1 MKLNSSSL
9 VLVAFFALATTVESF
24 AAIKP
29 VAFRCSQYIPEPDP
43 DDPVYIQNGP
53 YICKISQFD
62 DVDEAVAHNYTDSEI
77 FDSWSDLV
85 AQLTG
90 SLVTSAQNCE
100 MDPNSCT
107 GVSIDFET
115 SIDLGGFEV
124 SNGDTV
130 CVNTFDPV
138 LIPVDYVLK
147 INGNGNT
154 IKGYCD
160 IGEGNKSF
168 FKGVENFGR
177 TGESIVAVQNAQFND
192 LHFDGAYVKATG
204 DGARAAVLAEQSYGI
219 AFNNVSVANSVIS
232 ASHTA
237 GGLVGNYETAYDD
250 ITSVH
255 VDAVLRGVHVGGLFG
270 EAIFASA
277 EMASSVSN
285 ISVDIEV
292 YAVGEDSVA
301 AGGFAGQFTMRDANI
316 VFSNDTVTLVMPNGA
331 TTVVAGGLVGNFLY
345 DASRS
350 VEMLNLGNI
359 IDISVNSTG
368 YIAYAGGLVGMG
380 SFENVAVT
388 DSLNKIHAVI
398 AAKGSGVGTV
408 AAGGEFGQITGA
420 NSVLVAQETIDARLV
435 AAGSQIQRLGGVAGN
450 VQMATAGALYL
461 QQNSVK
467 ASVASTG
474 TENVKTAMGGL
485 LGYALVTSGQSGNFQ
500 GIETREDDVRVS
512 MEAASTEEIYAG
524 GIAGY
529 LEGQDESGGTRACL
543 HSISTTIKAIE
554 GKDLINV
561 SSENAKHLYAGG
573 VVGII
578 RSSTNQNLIRRVRV
592 DGNIN
597 IAADDFT
604 DSSAVGGLVGEL
616 YSTGVYV
623 YDNVNSGNILAKT
636 PSMGYAVGKAVLAN
650 RGSNL
655 KLYANVHYG
664 DEDGNVKSVAG
675 SMWKLVIDA
684 STGDS
689 TYTLVENWDKEEQ
702 YLEGYRYN
710 VRFNYRNAIEA
721 GNVLLEPTGTLN
733 LTGDGAIK
741 VGEEYIYNGVL
752 DDSMM
757 KSRLLTYALGQKGNY
772 RDYDDLDT
780 ARDYSRA
787 FAYWENDAD
796 SMLKVCSNAYDRTVY
811 QVTVNIDDIYAK
823 LTDEDKKSLKGILDS
838 TSGNETTSY
847 NLVTYTE
854 KNKRVSENF
863 LKRAR
868 ALSVDYGVLLESEKM
883 DLETHVFGS
892 DQSLMA
898 EENSSFYVVYEVRE
912 VVDNEDTGNYVS
924 LDATLLYP
932 VYLWPKMTQVNRYN
946 EHSVIPP
953 VYVTSGGAKQEYYMS
968 GYFVNCRAGESCEPV
983 VLNGELGGLGSFAEL
998 IDDFVTDYGP
1008 QYSDTIHLVYEPSQF
1023 GNSAAPTLSLGVG
1036 GYQYLEFTGYGYKD
1050 GQLTVA
1056 DTATAGGYSTTQFVP
1071 MASKYSV
1078 EPEPGFALKKW
1089 KADLWMHTTG
1099 SQNIEDCYY
1108 GNLAEYCTDAAK
1120 FETAKN
1126 YFASSGTIL
1135 NAMREYEG
1143 GEEYLKWSTELDAD
1157 SMLVMDSVVSA
1168 IARKSGLSINRS
1180 YYYHLHVEPE
1190 LEAISYAIH
1199 FDVNAGD
1206 LPVFVA
1212 GYTDTLAFYSR
1223 ESSSLLDLYTT
1234 DTTKCFGGW
1243 SANAEEPLYSSRE
1256 LDGDLIK
1263 TVTPVDDMFS
1273 LYGTWHDALANDPT
1287 GADGKVD
1294 EVMNECPDVQ
1304 TTELALHYLGA
1315 AGSEGGEVYL
1325 WQRVVNPDDTLT
1337 FRHDFKDSTMDVP
1350 INHDAMFRFHVG
1362 AAAKP
1367 GYTLSQAMLVRS
1379 EPFMQQDQPI
1389 EESVPDAPENVADTI
1404 WLDIPN
1410 GGDMIEVS
1418 YDWRGYALYAT
1429 FETYI
1434 AVTFDLNTDQD
1445 EVFYDPRFVLGDSLV
1460 VINNDDQVE
1469 LPSRVYT
1476 VNSCMDGWSVES
1488 DAEKG
1493 EFHVMTYNDKL
1504 YREAYDTKKLYAVW
1518 RNAQDCVDSLGYV
1531 RVSAKAENG
1540 NLEIVEEGEEENR
1553 VHRFG
1558 ADGSLILPAWS
1569 DGIFVN
1575 ATPDDGYE
1583 LDHIALVQ
1591 SGDTVRVENGG
1602 WLDVQEDEIKLIAYF
1617 VEITDSIADSIEV
1630 AEPELRTSGNAVR
1643 FRFVSEDFVRGFE
1656 PWVYVTLE
1664 NDDGEKQAD
1673 TLYCKM
1679 DGCDVVWEKFP
1690 LRAGYYLFTA
1700 SARVLDGLDTVL
1712 LERDFE
1718 VDAAISIAGEDTWQM
1733 ISLASV
1739 DLDEVSWD
1747 GDEKFYW
1754 WAEDRNYG
1762 KYWQYQELTK
1772 GQVPDPERG
1781 YWYSSIEGRPLVLK
1795 DEFFYEENVTW
1806 NLENV
1811 NSGWN
1816 LVANPFGWYL
1826 DIGAPE
1832 PIDEDWFME
1841 EMHNRGEDLDEEYLE
1856 EEWNNMQPSVEFW
1869 RWNAEAGAPEP
1880 CYGTFT
1886 LKPYEAVWVKLNDS
1900 VPMTW
1905 ELDTYP
1911 SFLESV
1917 DAHGEKHLNKSLN
1930 RRLAKESG
1938 KNGWSLR
1945 LALSDGKGKKDSWN
1959 TLGVGKFIRKSEEPP
1974 AGMGDRVNLSIVEG
1988 GKRLA
1993 KSVKAETAAAA
2004 YEWNVELSATS
2015 ARNGFLEISGIADLE
2030 ARGFAVYVEVDGN
2043 TTRMQDGVPLK
2054 VALTPASKSARVYV
2068 SGTPKVALS
2077 KSLEGLRAVQAGA
2090 MLQVG
2095 FVAGE
2100 GLAGSAVRVDVL
2112 DLKGNVVR
2120 SAGAQALNGTN
2131 QVSLDAPKPGIYML
2145 RVRAGSQMRA
2155 GRILVK

>member
-9 VLVAFFALATTVESF
+9 VLVAFFAFATTVESF

-100 MDPNSCT
+100 MEPNSCT

-124 SNGDTV
+124 SDGDTL
-130 CVNTFDPV
+130 CVNGFDPV
-138 LIPVDYVLK
+138 LIPSDVLSYYVLE

-408 AAGGEFGQITGA
+408 AAGGEFGQIMRA
-420 NSVLVAQETIDARLV
+420 DSVHVVHDAIDARLV
-435 AAGSQIQRLGGVAGN
+435 AAGAETQFFGGVVGA
-450 VQMATAGALYL
+450 VAATKTLAVA
-461 QQNSVK
+461 QSDVK
-467 ASVASTG
+467 ASIASSG
-474 TENVKTAMGGL
+474 EGEINVAMGGL
-485 LGYALVTSGQSGNFQ
+485 FGSVVGPNANQGGTMEVVCDADTVT
-500 GIETREDDVRVS
+500 VS
-512 MEAASTEEIYAG
+512 MQAASTGVVYAG
-524 GIAGY
+524 GLVGVANGGERVGGGFYSYMSTVKAPEGSNLITVSSSTVKNLFAGG
-529 LEGQDESGGTRACL
+529 LAGQVTSPR
-543 HSISTTIKAIE
+543 
-554 GKDLINV
+554 DLIKFYR
-561 SSENAKHLYAGG
+561 ER
-573 VVGII
+573 VVGDIDV
-578 RSSTNQNLIRRVRV
+578 SAAT
-592 DGNIN
+592 
-597 IAADDFT
+597 IA
-604 DSSAVGGLVGEL
+604 DSGAVGGLFGEFNFYRVFIFDNL
-616 YSTGVYV
+616 SEGDILAGA
-623 YDNVNSGNILAKT
+623 DNVGF
-636 PSMGYAVGKAVLAN
+636 AVGKVLSSQNNAD
-650 RGSNL
+650 GVMLTS
-655 KLYANVHYG
+655 NVHIG
-664 DEDGNVKSVAG
+664 TKDVNVKQVLG
-675 SMWKLVIDA
+675 TMILGEETVTD
-684 STGDS
+684 
-689 TYTLVENWDKEEQ
+689 WD
-702 YLEGYRYN
+702 EGESYAADFHYSITH
-710 VRFNYRNAIEA
+710 NYRNAIASENTPLVST
-721 GNVLLEPTGTLN
+721 GVLDI
-733 LTGDGAIK
+733 DGSGFVNAK
-741 VGEEYIYNGVL
+741 DARLLNGVL
-752 DDSMM
+752 DESTM
-757 KSRLLTYALGQKGNY
+757 KSRLLAYVLTQKENRVSGGVTNVED
-772 RDYDDLDT
+772 DYT
-780 ARDYSRA
+780 C
-787 FAYWENDAD
+787 WENDNGEFVHVCGEGENRTAY
-796 SMLKVCSNAYDRTVY
+796 KV
-811 QVTVNIDDIYAK
+811 QVNINDIYAK
-823 LTDEDKKSLKGILDS
+823 LTDADKDSLEGILYASPVMIEEEPTGD
-838 TSGNETTSY
+838 TTYS
-847 NLVTYTE
+847 LIGYTE
-854 KNKRVSENF
+854 NNRRLSESF
-863 LKRAR
+863 VKRAR
-868 ALSVDYGVLLESEKM
+868 ALSVDYGIVYESTEM
-883 DLETHVFGS
+883 DLETQTFDS
-892 DQSLMA
+892 NRDLMA

-983 VLNGELGGLGSFAEL
+983 VLNGELGGLGTFAEL

-1157 SMLVMDSVVSA
+1157 SMLSMDSVVAA
-1168 IARKSGLSINRS
+1168 IAWSSRASVARS

-1273 LYGTWHDALANDPT
+1273 LYGTWRRALSKEAV
-1287 GADGKVD
+1287 GADAGPMEEGV
-1294 EVMNECPDVQ
+1294 VECPDVQ
-1304 TTELALHYLGA
+1304 TTELALHYLGD

-1325 WQRVVNPDDTLT
+1325 WQKVVNPDDTLT
-1337 FRHDFKDSTMDVP
+1337 FVHDFKDSTMDVP
-1350 INHDAMFRFHVG
+1350 INYEAKFRFHVG
-1362 AAAKP
+1362 AVAQP
-1367 GYTLSQAMLVRS
+1367 GYTLSRVMFVRS
-1379 EPFMQQDQPI
+1379 EPFIQQAPPT
-1389 EESVPDAPENVADTI
+1389 EEFAPDVPEDAVDTI

-1410 GGDMIEVS
+1410 GDDTIEVS

-1429 FETYI
+1429 FEKYI

-1460 VINNDDQVE
+1460 VFNNDDQVE

-1504 YREAYDTKKLYAVW
+1504 YREAYNTKKLYAVW

-1617 VEITDSIADSIEV
+1617 VEIGDSIADSIEV
-1630 AEPELRTSGNAVR
+1630 AEPEFRTSGNAVR

-1679 DGCDVVWEKFP
+1679 DDCDVVWEKFP
-1690 LRAGYYLFTA
+1690 LHAGYYLFTA

-1832 PIDEDWFME
+1832 PIDEDRFME

-1869 RWNAEAGAPEP
+1869 RWDAEAGAPEP

>member
-1 MKLNSSSL
+1 MKLNSSSF
-9 VLVAFFALATTVESF
+9 VMAAFFAVATTVDSF
-24 AAIKP
+24 AAGVYAYGCAETEDDQGYGGMGPLVCAIG
-29 VAFRCSQYIPEPDP
+29 QYPTE
-43 DDPVYIQNGP
+43 DDAYADGMSNAYETWTEFIENLNEELGWNGLLGTQASGLEMSL
-53 YICKISQFD
+53 K
-62 DVDEAVAHNYTDSEI
+62 TD
-77 FDSWSDLV
+77 
-85 AQLTG
+85 
-90 SLVTSAQNCE
+90 
-100 MDPNSCT
+100 M
-107 GVSIDFET
+107 
-115 SIDLGGFEV
+115 DLGGYTIV
-124 SNGDTV
+124 DGDTV
-130 CVNTFDPV
+130 CVNEFEPIDFS
-138 LIPVDYVLK
+138 ISR
-147 INGNGNT
+147 NT
-154 IKGYCD
+154 L
-160 IGEGNKSF
+160 SF
-168 FKGVENFGR
+168 FDGGNYTIRNFCKIDVYNEVGFFR
-177 TGESIVAVQNAQFND
+177 NIPAAVVYD
-192 LHFDGAYVKATG
+192 LSFDGAYVKAG
-204 DGARAAVLAEQSYGI
+204 DALNTKNAAVFADSAEGATLRNISVTNAFVQASQYAGGLVASYGVN
-219 AFNNVSVANSVIS
+219 ATNVQLEGVSVQATLRAPYVGGLLGRVTGGGDVVQTYEFTVSKSSVDVDAAPTDGELTAGGVVGLFDLSLMSATFSEDS
-232 ASHTA
+232 ASVVINDISEDVTA
-237 GGLVGNYETAYDD
+237 GGLVG
-250 ITSVH
+250 S
-255 VDAVLRGVHVGGLFG
+255 LFLN
-270 EAIFASA
+270 
-277 EMASSVSN
+277 SSQVNLSLQN
-285 ISVDIEV
+285 KKNVIDLFVTTT
-292 YAVGEDSVA
+292 G
-301 AGGFAGQFTMRDANI
+301 AN
-316 VFSNDTVTLVMPNGA
+316 
-331 TTVVAGGLVGNFLY
+331 
-345 DASRS
+345 
-350 VEMLNLGNI
+350 
-359 IDISVNSTG
+359 
-368 YIAYAGGLVGMG
+368 AYAGGLVGKG
-380 SFENVAVT
+380 AFSNVAVT

-420 NSVLVAQETIDARLV
+420 NSVLVTQETIDARLV

-524 GIAGY
+524 GVAGY
-529 LEGQDESGGTRACL
+529 LEGQNGSGGTRACL

-554 GKDLINV
+554 GKDLVKV

-636 PSMGYAVGKAVLAN
+636 PSMGYAVGKAVLTN
-650 RGSNL
+650 SGSNL

-757 KSRLLTYALGQKGNY
+757 KSRLLTYALGRKGNY

-811 QVTVNIDDIYAK
+811 QVAVNIDDIYAK
-823 LTDEDKKSLKGILDS
+823 LTDEDKKSLEGILDS

-854 KNKRVSENF
+854 RDGRVSESF
-863 LKRAR
+863 VKRAR
-868 ALSVDYGVLLESEKM
+868 ALSVDYGVIFEGSEM
-883 DLETHVFGS
+883 NLETQTFDS
-892 DQSLMA
+892 DMGLMA

-924 LDATLLYP
+924 LDETLLYP
-932 VYLWPKMTQVNRYN
+932 IYLWPKVTSVSKYN
-946 EHSVIPP
+946 EHAVVPS
-953 VYVTSGGAKQEYYMS
+953 VYVISGGAKQEYYLEEAFLYCKEGASADCETVPITPWGNPTM
-968 GYFVNCRAGESCEPV
+968 FATLVAGAS
-983 VLNGELGGLGSFAEL
+983 NMDHSM
-998 IDDFVTDYGP
+998 
-1008 QYSDTIHLVYEPSQF
+1008 YSDTIHLVYEPLQF

-1036 GYQYLEFTGYGYKD
+1036 DYKYLEFTGYGYKD

-1056 DTATAGGYSTTQFVP
+1056 DTATAGGYFNTQFVP

-1078 EPEPGFALKKW
+1078 EPELGFVLKKW

-1108 GNLAEYCTDAAK
+1108 ENLAEYCTNAAK
-1120 FETAKN
+1120 FETAKD

-1157 SMLVMDSVVSA
+1157 SMLSMDSVVAA
-1168 IARKSGLSINRS
+1168 IAWSSRESVDRS

-1190 LEAISYAIH
+1190 LEAIPYAIH

-1206 LPVFVA
+1206 FPVFVA
-1212 GYTDTLAFYSR
+1212 GYTDTLVFYSR
-1223 ESSSLLDLYTT
+1223 ENYETSKLLDLYTT

-1263 TVTPVDDMFS
+1263 TVTPVDNMFN
-1273 LYGTWHDALANDPT
+1273 LYGLWNNALAN
-1287 GADGKVD
+1287 GVAGSDGK
-1294 EVMNECPDVQ
+1294 ENECPDLQ
-1304 TTELALHYLGA
+1304 ITELALHYLGD

-1325 WQRVVNPDDTLT
+1325 WQKVVNPDDTLT
-1337 FRHDFKDSTMDVP
+1337 FVHDFKDSTMDVP
-1350 INHDAMFRFHVG
+1350 INYEAKFRFHVG
-1362 AAAKP
+1362 AVAQP
-1367 GYTLSQAMLVRS
+1367 GYTLSRVMFVRS
-1379 EPFMQQDQPI
+1379 EPFIQQAPPT
-1389 EESVPDAPENVADTI
+1389 EEFAPDVPEDAVDTI

-1410 GGDMIEVS
+1410 GDDTIEVS
-1418 YDWRGYALYAT
+1418 YDWRGYALYAA
-1429 FETYI
+1429 FEKYI

-1445 EVFYDPRFVLGDSLV
+1445 EVFYDPHFVLGDSLIV
-1460 VINNDDQVE
+1460 VNNGDQVE

-1476 VNSCMDGWSVES
+1476 VNSCMEGWSIKS

-1493 EFHVMTYNDKL
+1493 EYHVMTYNDKL

-1518 RNAQDCVDSLGYV
+1518 RDAQECVESLNYV

-1540 NLEIVEEGEEENR
+1540 TVELVEEGEEENR

-1558 ADGSLILPAWS
+1558 EDGNLILPAWS

-1583 LDHIALVQ
+1583 LDHIELVQ
-1591 SGDTVRVENGG
+1591 SGDTVRVENGE
-1602 WLDVQEDEIKLIAYF
+1602 WLDVQEEEIKLIAYF
-1617 VEITDSIADSIEV
+1617 VEVGNSPEV
-1630 AEPELRTSGNAVR
+1630 AGLEFRTSGNAVR
-1643 FRFVSEDFVRGFE
+1643 FRFDGYAYPKGNTSVRI
-1656 PWVYVTLE
+1656 VLE
-1664 NDDGEKQAD
+1664 NDVGDSIEEQFSCLDG
-1673 TLYCKM
+1673 YCNIE
-1679 DGCDVVWEKFP
+1679 WRKFP
-1690 LRAGYYLFTA
+1690 LRSGNYLFTA
-1700 SARVLDGLDTVL
+1700 YGVDTIPF
-1712 LERDFE
+1712 ERDFE
-1718 VDAAISIAGEDTWQM
+1718 VDAAIAIAGENTWQM

-1739 DLDEVSWD
+1739 DLDELSWD

-1754 WAEDRNYG
+1754 WAEERNYG

-1772 GQVPDPERG
+1772 GQTPDPERG
-1781 YWYSSIEGRPLVLK
+1781 YWYSSLEGRPLVLK
-1795 DEFFYEENVTW
+1795 DEFFYSENVAW

-1816 LVANPFGWYL
+1816 LVANPYGWYL
-1826 DIGAPE
+1826 DIGVPE

-1841 EMHNRGEDLDEEYLE
+1841 EMRNRGEDLDEEFLE
-1856 EEWNNMQPSVEFW
+1856 EEWRNMQPSVEFW
-1869 RWNAEAGAPEP
+1869 RWDAEKGAPEP
-1880 CYGTFT
+1880 FDGT
-1886 LKPYEAVWVKLNDS
+1886 LKPYEAVWAKLRDS
-1900 VPMTW
+1900 EPMTW
-1905 ELDTYP
+1905 ELDAYP
-1911 SFLESV
+1911 SFVESV
-1917 DAHGEKHLNKSLN
+1917 DVHGKKHLNKSLN

-1945 LALSDGKGKKDSWN
+1945 LTLSDGKGKMDSWN
-1959 TLGVGKFIRKSEEPP
+1959 TLGVGKFARKSEEPP

-2015 ARNGFLEISGIADLE
+2015 ARNGFLEISEIADLE
-2030 ARGFAVYVEVDGN
+2030 ARGLSVYVEVDGKM
-2043 TTRMQDGVPLK
+2043 TRMQDGVPLK

-2077 KSLEGLRAVQAGA
+2077 KSLEGLRAVQAGG

-2112 DLKGNVVR
+2112 DLNGNVVR
-2120 SAGAQALNGTN
+2120 SAGERALNGTN

-2145 RVRAGSQMRA
+2145 RVRAGNQMRA

>member
-24 AAIKP
+24 AAGVYAYGCAETEDDQGYGGMGPLVCAIG
-29 VAFRCSQYIPEPDP
+29 QYPTE
-43 DDPVYIQNGP
+43 DDAYADGMSNAYETWTEFIENLNEELGWNGMLGMNA
-53 YICKISQFD
+53 SSL
-62 DVDEAVAHNYTDSEI
+62 EMSLRTD
-77 FDSWSDLV
+77 
-85 AQLTG
+85 
-90 SLVTSAQNCE
+90 
-100 MDPNSCT
+100 M
-107 GVSIDFET
+107 
-115 SIDLGGFEV
+115 DLGGYTIV
-124 SNGDTV
+124 DGDTV
-130 CVNTFDPV
+130 CVNEFEPIDFS
-138 LIPVDYVLK
+138 
-147 INGNGNT
+147 NT
-154 IKGYCD
+154 R
-160 IGEGNKSF
+160 NTLSF
-168 FKGVENFGR
+168 FDGGNYTIRNFCKIDVYNEVGFFR
-177 TGESIVAVQNAQFND
+177 NIPAAVVYD
-192 LHFDGAYVKATG
+192 LSFDSAYVKAG
-204 DGARAAVLAEQSYGI
+204 DALNLKNAAVFADSAEGATLRNISVTNAFVQASQYAGGLVASYGVN
-219 AFNNVSVANSVIS
+219 ATNVQLEGVSVQATLRAPYVGGLLGRVTGGGDVVQTYEFTVTKSSVDVDAAPVDSELTAGGVVGLFGLSLMNATFSEDS
-232 ASHTA
+232 ASVVINDISEDVTA
-237 GGLVGNYETAYDD
+237 GGLVG
-250 ITSVH
+250 S
-255 VDAVLRGVHVGGLFG
+255 LFLN
-270 EAIFASA
+270 
-277 EMASSVSN
+277 SSQVNVSLQN
-285 ISVDIEV
+285 KKNVIDLFVTTT
-292 YAVGEDSVA
+292 G
-301 AGGFAGQFTMRDANI
+301 AN
-316 VFSNDTVTLVMPNGA
+316 
-331 TTVVAGGLVGNFLY
+331 
-345 DASRS
+345 
-350 VEMLNLGNI
+350 
-359 IDISVNSTG
+359 
-368 YIAYAGGLVGMG
+368 AYAGGLVGKG
-380 SFENVAVT
+380 SFSNVAIT
-388 DSLNKIHAVI
+388 DSLNEIHAVI

-435 AAGSQIQRLGGVAGN
+435 AAGSQIQRLGGIAGN

-467 ASVASTG
+467 ASIASTG

-485 LGYALVTSGQSGNFQ
+485 LGYALVTGGQSYDFQ
-500 GIETREDDVRVS
+500 GIETRDDDVRVS

-524 GIAGY
+524 GVAGY

-561 SSENAKHLYAGG
+561 SSENVIHLYAGG
-573 VVGII
+573 VAGGI

-604 DSSAVGGLVGEL
+604 DSSAVGGLVGEV
-616 YSTGVYV
+616 YSRLVSV
-623 YDNVNSGNILAKT
+623 YDNVNLGNILAKT
-636 PSMGYAVGKAVLAN
+636 PSVGYAVGKAVLTN
-650 RGSNL
+650 SGSNL

-675 SMWKLVIDA
+675 SMWKL
-684 STGDS
+684 DS

-811 QVTVNIDDIYAK
+811 QVAVNIDDIYAK
-823 LTDEDKKSLKGILDS
+823 LTDEDKESLEGILDS
-838 TSGNETTSY
+838 TAGNGRMSY

-854 KNKRVSENF
+854 RDGRVSESF
-863 LKRAR
+863 VKRAR
-868 ALSVDYGVLLESEKM
+868 ALSVDYGVIFEGSEM
-883 DLETHVFGS
+883 NLETQTFDS
-892 DQSLMA
+892 DMGLMA

-912 VVDNEDTGNYVS
+912 VVDNEDTNYVS
-924 LDATLLYP
+924 LDETLLYP
-932 VYLWPKMTQVNRYN
+932 VYLWPKVTSVSKYN
-946 EHSVIPP
+946 EHAVVPS
-953 VYVTSGGAKQEYYMS
+953 VYVISGGAKQEYYLEEAFLYCKDGASADCETVPITPWGNPTM
-968 GYFVNCRAGESCEPV
+968 FATLVAGASNMD
-983 VLNGELGGLGSFAEL
+983 LSM
-998 IDDFVTDYGP
+998 
-1008 QYSDTIHLVYEPSQF
+1008 YSDTIHLVYEPLQF

-1036 GYQYLEFTGYGYKD
+1036 DYKYLEFTGYGYKD

-1056 DTATAGGYSTTQFVP
+1056 DTATAGGYFNTQFVP

-1078 EPEPGFALKKW
+1078 EPELGFVLKKW

-1157 SMLVMDSVVSA
+1157 SMLSMDSVVAA
-1168 IARKSGLSINRS
+1168 IAWSSRESVDRS
-1180 YYYHLHVEPE
+1180 YYYHLHVEPV
-1190 LEAISYAIH
+1190 LEAIPYAIH

-1287 GADGKVD
+1287 GVGGKVD
-1294 EVMNECPDVQ
+1294 EVMNECPDLQ
-1304 TTELALHYLGA
+1304 ITELALHYLGD

-1362 AAAKP
+1362 AVAQP
-1367 GYTLSQAMLVRS
+1367 GYTLSRVMFVRS
-1379 EPFMQQDQPI
+1379 EPFIQQAPPT
-1389 EESVPDAPENVADTI
+1389 EEFAPDVPEDAVDTI

-1410 GGDMIEVS
+1410 GDDTIEVS

-1429 FETYI
+1429 FEKYI
-1434 AVTFDLNTDQD
+1434 AVTFDLNTDQE

-1540 NLEIVEEGEEENR
+1540 NLEIVEEGEEENQ

-1617 VEITDSIADSIEV
+1617 VEIGDSIADSIEV
-1630 AEPELRTSGNAVR
+1630 AEPEFRTSGNAVR

-1679 DGCDVVWEKFP
+1679 DDCDVVWEKFP

-1795 DEFFYEENVTW
+1795 DKFFYEENVTW

-1856 EEWNNMQPSVEFW
+1856 EEWNSMQPSVEFW

-1905 ELDTYP
+1905 ELNAYP

-1959 TLGVGKFIRKSEEPP
+1959 TLGVGKFVRTSEEPP

>member
-9 VLVAFFALATTVESF
+9 VLVAIFALATTVESF
-24 AAIKP
+24 AAG
-29 VAFRCSQYIPEPDP
+29 VYAFGCAETEDDQGYGGMGPLVCDFGQYPTE
-43 DDPVYIQNGP
+43 DDAYADGMSNAYETWAEFIENLNDELGWNGMLGMNA
-53 YICKISQFD
+53 SGL
-62 DVDEAVAHNYTDSEI
+62 EMSLRTD
-77 FDSWSDLV
+77 
-85 AQLTG
+85 
-90 SLVTSAQNCE
+90 
-100 MDPNSCT
+100 M
-107 GVSIDFET
+107 
-115 SIDLGGFEV
+115 DLGGYTIVE
-124 SNGDTV
+124 GDTV
-130 CVNTFDPV
+130 CVNEFEPIDF
-138 LIPVDYVLK
+138 
-147 INGNGNT
+147 
-154 IKGYCD
+154 
-160 IGEGNKSF
+160 S
-168 FKGVENFGR
+168 
-177 TGESIVAVQNAQFND
+177 NARKT
-192 LHFDGAYVKATG
+192 LSSFDGGNHTIRNFCKIDVYNEVGFFRNLPAAVVYDLSFDSAYVKAG
-204 DGARAAVLAEQSYGI
+204 DALNLKNAAVFADSAEGATLRNISVTNAFVQASRYAGGLVASYGVN
-219 AFNNVSVANSVIS
+219 ATNVQLEGVSVQAILRAPYAGGLLGRVTGGGDVVQTYGFTVTKSSVDVDAAPVDSELTAGGVVGLFGLSLMNATFSEDS
-232 ASHTA
+232 ASVVINDISENVTA
-237 GGLVGNYETAYDD
+237 GGLVG
-250 ITSVH
+250 S
-255 VDAVLRGVHVGGLFG
+255 LFL
-270 EAIFASA
+270 
-277 EMASSVSN
+277 SSSQGNVSLQN
-285 ISVDIEV
+285 KKNVIDLFVTTT
-292 YAVGEDSVA
+292 G
-301 AGGFAGQFTMRDANI
+301 AN
-316 VFSNDTVTLVMPNGA
+316 
-331 TTVVAGGLVGNFLY
+331 
-345 DASRS
+345 
-350 VEMLNLGNI
+350 
-359 IDISVNSTG
+359 
-368 YIAYAGGLVGMG
+368 AYAGGLVGKG
-380 SFENVAVT
+380 PFTNVAIM
-388 DSLNKIHAVI
+388 DSLNEIHAVI
-398 AAKGSGVGTV
+398 AAKGSGEGTV

-420 NSVLVAQETIDARLV
+420 NKVVVVQETIDARLV
-435 AAGSQIQRLGGVAGN
+435 AAGSQIQQLGGIAGN

-467 ASVASTG
+467 ASIASAG
-474 TENVKTAMGGL
+474 TENVKTTMGGL
-485 LGYALVTSGQSGNFQ
+485 LGYASVTGGQSYNFQ
-500 GIETREDDVRVS
+500 GIETRDDDVRVS

-524 GIAGY
+524 GVAGY

-543 HSISTTIKAIE
+543 HAISTTIKAIE
-554 GKDLINV
+554 GKDLIKV
-561 SSENAKHLYAGG
+561 SSENVKHLYAGG
-573 VVGII
+573 VAGEI
-578 RSSTNQNLIRRVRV
+578 RSSENQNLIRRVKV

-616 YSTGVYV
+616 YSSLVRV

-636 PSMGYAVGKAVLAN
+636 PSVGYAVGKAVLVS
-650 RGSNL
+650 GMPEL
-655 KLYANVHYG
+655 DLYANVHYG
-664 DEDGNVKSVAG
+664 DGDGNVKSVAG
-675 SMWKLVIDA
+675 SMWKLEINEN
-684 STGDS
+684 TGDS

-702 YLEGYRYN
+702 NLDGYEYK
-710 VRFNYRNAIEA
+710 VKLNYRNAIEA
-721 GNVLLEPTGTLN
+721 GDVLLEPTGTLG
-733 LTGDGAIK
+733 LTGDGSIK

-757 KSRLLTYALGQKGNY
+757 KSRLLTYALGQKTKLRN
-772 RDYDDLDT
+772 RDDLDT
-780 ARDYSRA
+780 ALEYSRDL
-787 FAYWENDAD
+787 AYWENDAD

-811 QVTVNIDDIYAK
+811 QVTVNIDEIYAR
-823 LTDEDKKSLKGILDS
+823 LTDEDKKSLEGILDS
-838 TSGNETTSY
+838 TGGNETMSY

-854 KNKRVSENF
+854 RDQRVSENF
-863 LKRAR
+863 VKRAR
-868 ALSVDYGVLLESEKM
+868 ALSVDYGIVFESTEM
-883 DLETHVFGS
+883 DLETQTFDS
-892 DQSLMA
+892 NRDLMA

-968 GYFVNCRAGESCEPV
+968 GYFVNCRDGERCEPD
-983 VLNGELGGLGSFAEL
+983 VLNGELGGLGTFAEL
-998 IDDFVTDYGP
+998 IGDIVTDYGP

-1157 SMLVMDSVVSA
+1157 SMLSMDSVVAA
-1168 IARKSGLSINRS
+1168 IAWSPRASIDRS

-1273 LYGTWHDALANDPT
+1273 LYGTWHA
-1287 GADGKVD
+1287 GAGVKVD
-1294 EVMNECPDVQ
+1294 EGMNECPDVQ

-1367 GYTLSQAMLVRS
+1367 GYTLSRAMLVRS

-1389 EESVPDAPENVADTI
+1389 EESEPDAPENVADTI

-1410 GGDMIEVS
+1410 GNDMIEVS

-1445 EVFYDPRFVLGDSLV
+1445 EVFYDPHFVLGDSLIV
-1460 VINNDDQVE
+1460 VNNGDQVE
-1469 LPSRVYT
+1469 LPSSVYT
-1476 VNSCMDGWSVES
+1476 VNSCMEGWSIKS

-1493 EFHVMTYNDKL
+1493 EYHVMTYNDKL

-1518 RNAQDCVDSLGYV
+1518 RDAQECVESLGYV

-1617 VEITDSIADSIEV
+1617 VEIGDSTADSIEV
-1630 AEPELRTSGNAVR
+1630 AEPEFRTSGNAAR

-1679 DGCDVVWEKFP
+1679 EGCDVVWEKFP

-1700 SARVLDGLDTVL
+1700 RARVLDGGDTVL

-1739 DLDEVSWD
+1739 DLDEISWD

-1816 LVANPFGWYL
+1816 LVANPYGWYL
-1826 DIGAPE
+1826 DVSAPE
-1832 PIDEDWFME
+1832 PIDEDWFEE

-1905 ELDTYP
+1905 ELNAYP

-1917 DAHGEKHLNKSLN
+1917 DTHGEKHLNKSLN

-1993 KSVKAETAAAA
+1993 KSVKAETSAAA

-2100 GLAGSAVRVDVL
+2100 ALAGSAVRVDVL